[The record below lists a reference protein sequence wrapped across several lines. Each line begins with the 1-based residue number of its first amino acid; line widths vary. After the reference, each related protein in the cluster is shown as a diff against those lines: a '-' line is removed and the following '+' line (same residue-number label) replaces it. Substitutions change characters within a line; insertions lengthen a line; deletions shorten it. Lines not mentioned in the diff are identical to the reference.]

1 MFDVN
6 RYTTVYPEAQYACG
20 AQATLDTMRAQGLK
34 LNVKKYWNVDTNPY
48 QGLNVQATT
57 AAGQKFELQFHSGT
71 SLSVKEGE
79 MHSVYELQRVE
90 PDATRWD
97 EYAKQVFAVS
107 AKIPVPPGISSV
119 K

>member
-1 MFDVN
+1 
-6 RYTTVYPEAQYACG
+6 
-20 AQATLDTMRAQGLK
+20 
-34 LNVKKYWNVDTNPY
+34 
-48 QGLNVQATT
+48 
-57 AAGQKFELQFHSGT
+57 
-71 SLSVKEGE
+71 